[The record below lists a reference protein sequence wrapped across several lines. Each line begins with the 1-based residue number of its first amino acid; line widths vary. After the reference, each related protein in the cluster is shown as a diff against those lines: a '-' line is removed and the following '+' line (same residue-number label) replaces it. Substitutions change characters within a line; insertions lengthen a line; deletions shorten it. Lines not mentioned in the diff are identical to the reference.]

1 MEVTGLRNISFFL
14 RYYNYYSKRDVTILP
29 DNIIVNGNILTIN
42 TATIED
48 SGRYYCSC
56 SVCDELAHYTVTILS
71 NSSSCSS
78 TSQMTG

>member
-1 MEVTGLRNISFFL
+1 MEVTGLHICL
-14 RYYNYYSKRDVTILP
+14 RCFIIVRDVTILP

-56 SVCDELAHYTVTILS
+56 SVCDELAHYTIAILS
-71 NSSSCSS
+71 NSSSSSS
-78 TSQMTG
+78 TSQMAG